1 MKPTSISALA
11 AAAIFASTLVGAAGA
26 DGPRLSVDPTLHP
39 RVAEAQNLVRKAFF
53 KLQEATQAEGADPGG
68 HRAKALSLLIQ
79 VNDEIAAG
87 TPGSLP
93 PQ

>member
-1 MKPTSISALA
+1 MKLTSIAALA
-11 AAAIFASTLVGAAGA
+11 ATAVFASTLVGAAGNE
-26 DGPRLSVDPTLHP
+26 GPRLSVDPTRHP
-39 RVAEAQNLVRKAFF
+39 RAAEAQDLVRKAFF
-53 KLQEATQAEGADPGG
+53 KLQETTQENGADPGG
-68 HRAKALSLLIQ
+68 HRAKALGLLIQ

>member
-1 MKPTSISALA
+1 MKLTSIAALA
-11 AAAIFASTLVGAAGA
+11 ATAVFASTLVGAAGA

-39 RVAEAQNLVRKAFF
+39 QAAAAQDLVRKAFF
-53 KLQEATQAEGADPGG
+53 KLEESAKVTGVDPTG
-68 HRAKALSLLIQ
+68 HMAKALNLLVQ
-79 VNDEIAAG
+79 ANDEIAAA